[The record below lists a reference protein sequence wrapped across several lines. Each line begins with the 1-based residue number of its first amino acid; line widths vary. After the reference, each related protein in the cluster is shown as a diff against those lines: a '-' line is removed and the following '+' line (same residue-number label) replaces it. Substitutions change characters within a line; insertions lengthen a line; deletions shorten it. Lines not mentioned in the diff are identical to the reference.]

1 MKTLKQVF
9 ILISLMMI
17 ASAQL
22 AYGQPEKQRVGPSNE
37 NSGDG
42 EQIKTGAFD
51 LEIKLSDIVDIKELA
66 HISPDIHEDSI
77 SSWHIYVP
85 ETYDLDN
92 PPGVLVYISPT
103 PRGAPPD
110 SWYPVLQQENMI
122 FISANDHGNTAPTNR
137 RIANT
142 LIALKLINTNYTTNS
157 DKKFIS
163 GFSGGARVSCLL
175 IESIPNLFKGALLMG
190 GAFKWKGSKTGLNNI
205 IENGQFVFVTGRE
218 DHARREVI
226 KTYRQYKK
234 IDQSKVLLIDDRQLG
249 HNLPKAKQFEEALSF
264 LSSE

>member
-1 MKTLKQVF
+1 MKFLKQVF
-9 ILISLMMI
+9 LLISLLMI

-22 AYGQPEKQRVGPSNE
+22 AYGQ
-37 NSGDG
+37 SGELSGGKSSDRG
-42 EQIKTGAFD
+42 RIKTGAFD
-51 LEIKLSDIVDIKELA
+51 LEIKLSDIVDVKELA
-66 HISPDIHEDSI
+66 RISPDIDENSL

-110 SWYPVLQQENMI
+110 SWYRVLQQENMI

-142 LIALKLINTNYTTNS
+142 LIALKLINARYTTNS
-157 DKKFIS
+157 DKKYIS
-163 GFSGGARVSCLL
+163 GFSGGARVSSLL
-175 IESIPNLFKGALLMG
+175 IESIPNLFKGALLIG
-190 GAFKWKGSKTGLNNI
+190 GAFKWKGKKADLHNV
-205 IENGQFVFVTGRE
+205 IENGHFVFVTGRK

-234 IDQSKVLLIDDRQLG
+234 IDQSKVLLIDDRKLG
-249 HNLPKAKQFEEALSF
+249 HSLPKAKQFEEALSF
-264 LSSE
+264 LSSQ